1 MLSFYPIFPL
11 LFPIL
16 VKSLFSEISNQGIW
30 KNDRDIF
37 VVTTTRGTF
46 SRQGAPRAIQHC
58 PAQ

>member
-16 VKSLFSEISNQGIW
+16 VKSLFSDFFNQGIW

-46 SRQGAPRAIQHC
+46 SRQEAPGAI
-58 PAQ
+58 